1 MISSFDNFFYIE
13 EIDDDLAMVQ
23 EEMDNMSD
31 DLADVEDIVFED
43 DEDDC
48 DCDCDCEDDDVYE
61 ITCPN
66 CGEEVY
72 VDGETLEN
80 EDIYCPSCRQQIEL
94 DLPEDCDCGCGCDCD
109 CE

>member
-1 MISSFDNFFYIE
+1 MCLFSKPKKPNYGKVVAITLGAVAAVAGIAYLVYKFF
-13 EIDDDLAMVQ
+13 
-23 EEMDNMSD
+23 
-31 DLADVEDIVFED
+31 FEYKY
-43 DEDDC
+43 C

-80 EDIYCPSCRQQIEL
+80 EDVYCPSCRQMIEL
-94 DLPEDCDCGCGCDCD
+94 DLPEGCDCGCDCD
-109 CE
+109 CDCE